1 MPIPHVTER
10 HDLKVAP
17 NESVLREGRGQ
28 RGRCSLA
35 QKLVAMIS
43 SFVCVW
49 VCYGAVWVGG
59 ARSFG
64 SSGS

>member
-1 MPIPHVTER
+1 MPIPHVTDR

-35 QKLVAMIS
+35 QTRKNFGGDDV
-43 SFVCVW
+43 VCVCLC
-49 VCYGAVWVGG
+49 VLV
-59 ARSFG
+59 SFG
-64 SSGS
+64 IAVS